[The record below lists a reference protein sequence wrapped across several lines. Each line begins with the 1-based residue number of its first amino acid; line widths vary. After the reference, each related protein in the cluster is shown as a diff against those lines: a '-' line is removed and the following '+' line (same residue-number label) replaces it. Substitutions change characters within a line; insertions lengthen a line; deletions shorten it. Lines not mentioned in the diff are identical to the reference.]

1 MTKDEALRMVLKN
14 LKIIEAQDQGC
25 GGNVTEAEAWR
36 SAKRIAWHT
45 INFCEEALETK
56 DEPVAW
62 RYKPVREDNPR
73 WEYTTQHPL
82 DMGDGYI
89 RPSLVEYCKCIEPLY
104 AKKKPKL
111 MLEKFKEM
119 ESLLDEPP
127 QRTWVGLKDD
137 DEIPWDGVDAKSFA
151 RAIEAKLKE
160 KNT

>member
-56 DEPVAW
+56 EGLLDRKSYLLGLYDQKSRIGLETKDEPVALQYPQKDIDW
-62 RYKPVREDNPR
+62 QREQQIKAQGS
-73 WEYTTQHPL
+73 TT
-82 DMGDGYI
+82 
-89 RPSLVEYCKCIEPLY
+89 
-104 AKKKPKL
+104 
-111 MLEKFKEM
+111 
-119 ESLLDEPP
+119 P
-127 QRTWVGLKDD
+127 QRTWVGLDT
-137 DEIPWDGVDAKSFA
+137 DEFKFIASKYLLNREVGLEYFQEE
-151 RAIEAKLKE
+151 IESKLKE

>member
-1 MTKDEALRMVLKN
+1 MNKDEAL
-14 LKIIEAQDQGC
+14 KIALEALEQW
-25 GGNVTEAEAWR
+25 NTPLY
-36 SAKRIAWHT
+36 KRGAVITA
-45 INFCEEALETK
+45 IKEALETK

-89 RPSLVEYCKCIEPLY
+89 RPSLVEYCKYIEPLY

-127 QRTWVGLKDD
+127 QRTWVGLTKM
-137 DEIPWDGVDAKSFA
+137 ELIKCGVFPWGNSYRPVSYTHLTLPTN
-151 RAIEAKLKE
+151 REV
-160 KNT
+160 